1 MEKFNTKYTDGLLAE
16 QKELLG
22 YYISSFMDNAVQLKM
37 FLNEEIGRL
46 KVMLEKAKT
55 TEHIKNDEEM
65 IKKTHQV
72 IERLDEFSSTAVNE
86 ETLMMLM
93 RTQALV
99 KEIYTDGDNN

>member
-1 MEKFNTKYTDGLLAE
+1 
-16 QKELLG
+16 
-22 YYISSFMDNAVQLKM
+22 MDNAVQLKM

-46 KVMLEKAKT
+46 KMMLEKAKT

-72 IERLDEFSSTAVNE
+72 IERLDDFANSAINE